1 MTQTARPHPVRNPDS
16 KTDMA
21 PSDTSETTP
30 ARNPVRDRAA
40 ADAVQD
46 RAESGPVRD
55 RPESGTVR
63 DRAESGPVRDRSE
76 SAPVRDRAESGPVR
90 DRPEADAVRDVPTAN
105 RLDSPAPVPGGPDV
119 GRERDN
125 GTVGLARIAWLVT
138 VLACVVTIV
147 ILMVE
152 GYYGYALVTLA
163 VAVSAGINL
172 T

>member
-1 MTQTARPHPVRNPDS
+1 MIPPRAAPAARVKPGLGDPPGVGLRRRSWDHDADGPAPIPVRNPDS

-30 ARNPVRDRAA
+30 APNPVRDRAA
-40 ADAVQD
+40 ADAQQD
-46 RAESGPVRD
+46 RAESGPVQD
-55 RPESGTVR
+55 RL
-63 DRAESGPVRDRSE
+63 
-76 SAPVRDRAESGPVR
+76 
-90 DRPEADAVRDVPTAN
+90 EADAVRDGPTAN
-105 RLDSPAPVPGGPDV
+105 RLDSPAPVPGSPDV